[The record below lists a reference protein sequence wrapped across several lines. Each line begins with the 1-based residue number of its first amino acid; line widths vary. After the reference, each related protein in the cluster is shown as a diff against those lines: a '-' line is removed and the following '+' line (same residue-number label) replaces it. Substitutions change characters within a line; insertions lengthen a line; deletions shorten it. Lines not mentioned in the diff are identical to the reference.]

1 MSHIENIIEE
11 QDEKIRNI
19 HQVVKRIKPMT
30 NLIQDEINV
39 QSE

>member
-1 MSHIENIIEE
+1 MSNIDSIIEE
-11 QDEKIRNI
+11 QDEKIKNI

-30 NLIQDEINV
+30 NLIEDEINH